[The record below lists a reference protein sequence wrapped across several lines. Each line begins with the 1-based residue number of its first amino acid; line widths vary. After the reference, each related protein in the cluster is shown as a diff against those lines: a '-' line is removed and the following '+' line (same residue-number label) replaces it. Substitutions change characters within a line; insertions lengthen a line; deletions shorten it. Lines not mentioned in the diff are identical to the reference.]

1 MKRNMLKICSVSL
14 LMLFLLSQTSY
25 ALNNVASDISIVKTT
40 MKDNQKPNPPVIT
53 GPLSGKIRA
62 TYNYNFL
69 LTDPDGDSL
78 TTILIEWGGTGYDNT
93 TYICWICSGSGPK
106 PNGTIFV
113 ADHSWTTAGNYSIR
127 AKVWDTQNNESDW
140 GTLSVTMPYSYNKP
154 IPHILELL
162 FQRFPHAFPILQHL
176 LGY

>member
-25 ALNNVASDISIVKTT
+25 ALTNVASDTSIVKTT
-40 MKDNQKPNPPVIT
+40 IKDNQKPNPPVIT
-53 GPLSGKIRA
+53 GPFSGKIREI
-62 TYNYNFL
+62 YGYNFT

-78 TTILIEWGGTGYDNT
+78 IKILIEWGGTGDDNT
-93 TYICWICSGSGPK
+93 TYICWTCSSSGPK

-113 ADHSWTTAGNYSIR
+113 ADHSWATAGNYSIR
-127 AKVWDTQNNESDW
+127 AKIWDTQNNESDW
-140 GTLSVTMPYSYNKP
+140 GTLSVTMPCSYN
-154 IPHILELL
+154 IPFMQFWMKL
-162 FQRFPHAFPILQHL
+162 FERFPNAFPILRHI

>member
-1 MKRNMLKICSVSL
+1 MKRKMLKICSVSL
-14 LMLFLLSQTSY
+14 LMLVLLSQTSY
-25 ALNNVASDISIVKTT
+25 ALNNVASDPSVVKTA
-40 MKDNQKPNPPVIT
+40 MDNQKPNPPVIT
-53 GPLSGKIRA
+53 GPLSGKIRGI
-62 TYNYNFL
+62 YGYNFT

-78 TTILIEWGGTGYDNT
+78 TKILIEWGGTGDDNT
-93 TYICWICSGSGPK
+93 TYICWSCSSSGPK

-127 AKVWDTQNNESDW
+127 AKIWDTQNNESDW
-140 GTLSVTMPYSYNKP
+140 GTLSVTMPYLYNKP

-162 FQRFPHAFPILQHL
+162 FARFPHAFPILRQL

>member
-1 MKRNMLKICSVSL
+1 MKKIL
-14 LMLFLLSQTSY
+14 LLSICALFLLTGITFEV
-25 ALNNVASDISIVKTT
+25 NGNIISIISDENTPP
-40 MKDNQKPNPPVIT
+40 DPPVIT
-53 GPLSGKIRA
+53 GPLSGKINKI
-62 TYNYNFL
+62 YGYNFF
-69 LTDPDGDSL
+69 LTDPDGDGL
-78 TTILIEWGGTGYDNT
+78 IKILIEWGGTGYGNT
-93 TYICWICSGSGPK
+93 TYICFTCSGSPK

-162 FQRFPHAFPILQHL
+162 FARFPHAFPILRQL